1 VRFRVKDSSNLVPDG
16 QPTRDRLSRTRRVDN
31 FALAKKDYFKQ
42 KVPVRAFLL
51 SHLPL
56 CGIKKIHDRLKKLS
70 LTVYPT
76 GVYLRY
82 EARHNRLRRIEG
94 QVRGLQQMV
103 ESEKY
108 CVDIITQSNAI
119 KKALGSVEN
128 VMLEHHLSTHVVHQ
142 MRGKEE
148 DKAINE
154 ILKVYKLAQNK

>member
-1 VRFRVKDSSNLVPDG
+1 M
-16 QPTRDRLSRTRRVDN
+16 
-31 FALAKKDYFKQ
+31 KQ
-42 KVPVRAFLL
+42 D
-51 SHLPL
+51 
-56 CGIKKIHDRLKKLS
+56 IKKQLQ
-70 LTVYPT
+70 
-76 GVYLRY
+76 
-82 EARHNRLRRIEG
+82 NRLRRIEG

-103 ESEKY
+103 DSEQD